1 MAKYIFLFIWIVT
14 FSVSAGERGYYLFVW
29 GNPEGKEYFKEIEL
43 MKGYMRSINPVGM
56 KERGTLYE

>member
-14 FSVSAGERGYYLFVW
+14 FSVNAGERGYYLFIW
-29 GNPEGKEYFKEIEL
+29 GNPEGRNILKNIEL